1 MRILP
6 RKAFLFEVGLDSY
19 KCIPGMIQ
27 DCPDKFK
34 KSAMYKLAADEGSI
48 ELINTRDDLRK
59 AENDKNEGKPK
70 DEGKGKDDKG
80 KTGAATDEG
89 GDKESGDAK

>member
-34 KSAMYKLAADEGSI
+34 KSAMYKLATNEGSI
-48 ELINTRDDLRK
+48 ELINTRDDQRK

-70 DEGKGKDDKG
+70 DDGKGKSD
-80 KTGAATDEG
+80 AAGGEG
-89 GDKESGDAK
+89 GDKKPGDAK

>member
-34 KSAMYKLAADEGSI
+34 KSAMYKLAVDEGSI
-48 ELINTRDDLRK
+48 ELINSRAEQRK

-70 DEGKGKDDKG
+70 DEGNTDSA
-80 KTGAATDEG
+80 TEGAAGEG
-89 GDKESGDAK
+89 GDKKPGDAK

>member
-34 KSAMYKLAADEGSI
+34 KSAMYKLAVADGSI
-48 ELINTRDDLRK
+48 ELITTRSEQRK
-59 AENDKNEGKPK
+59 AENDKNEGKPNDETKSNTGSSGESGEK
-70 DEGKGKDDKG
+70 DP
-80 KTGAATDEG
+80 
-89 GDKESGDAK
+89 GDAK

>member
-70 DEGKGKDDKG
+70 DEGKGKG
-80 KTGAATDEG
+80 KTGAATGEG
-89 GDKESGDAK
+89 GDK